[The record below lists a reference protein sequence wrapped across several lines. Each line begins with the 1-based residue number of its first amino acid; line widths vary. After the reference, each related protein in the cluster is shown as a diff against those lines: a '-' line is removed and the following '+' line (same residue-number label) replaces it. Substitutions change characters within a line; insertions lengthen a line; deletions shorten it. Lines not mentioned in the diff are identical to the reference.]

1 MKNGQIQK
9 QIIINKIQNIEKN
22 LDNIEQKLI
31 RLQEEKENQL
41 NKKAKLERVL
51 EDFGK
56 PKNPRTVQ
64 NDFDSQTVS
73 QDFQYQERNF

>member
-41 NKKAKLERVL
+41 NKKARLEKVL
-51 EDFGK
+51 ENFGK
-56 PKNPRTVQ
+56 PKNPQTVQ
-64 NDFDSQTVS
+64 TDFRSQTVS